1 MPISALTREDLI
13 ALDRADTLAS
23 FRERFSLPAGVIYLD
38 GNSLGA
44 MPRATAGRVSTM
56 VEQEWGT
63 GLIRSWN
70 DAGWMDLPG
79 RIADKIGR
87 LIGAVPGGMAVG
99 DSTSVNLFKLLGA
112 ALAARPERRVI
123 LTERG
128 NFPTDLYIA
137 QGLSKL
143 LAQGHE
149 VRMVAPDDIAAAL
162 DDSVAVLMLTHV
174 NYHTGAMFNMS
185 GLTEAAHAAG
195 ALTVWDLAHS
205 AGAVPVD
212 LAGAD
217 ADFAIGCGYKY
228 LNGGPGAP
236 AFLYVAPRLLA
247 DACFPITGWW
257 GHAAPFSFEA
267 VFRPADG
274 IARATVGTA
283 PIISIAALEVGV
295 DLALEAPM
303 AAVRAKS
310 VAMTDVFAR
319 LVQQRCAGHGLEIIS
334 PADAAKR
341 GSQVSVAHPNA
352 YPVMQALIAHNVI
365 GDFRAPDVLRFG
377 MTPLYLGFAELWDA
391 VEVLRRV
398 LAEETWKRPQFN
410 VRRSVT

>member
-1 MPISALTREDLI
+1 MTNPDLTRD
-13 ALDRADTLAS
+13 ALLERDRADVLAP
-23 FRERFSLPAGVIYLD
+23 FRDRFRLPPGVIYLD

-44 MPRATAGRVSTM
+44 MPRATAARVAGM
-56 VEQEWGT
+56 VEQEWGV

-87 LIGAVPGGMAVG
+87 LIGATPGGMAVG

-137 QGLSKL
+137 QGLTAL
-143 LAQGHE
+143 LAGGHE
-149 VRMVAPDDIAAAL
+149 LRMVAPGDIAASL

-174 NYHTGAMFNMS
+174 NYHTGAMFDMAE
-185 GLTEAAHAAG
+185 LTGAAHAVG
-195 ALTVWDLAHS
+195 ALALWDLAHS
-205 AGAVPVD
+205 AGAVPLD
-212 LAGAD
+212 LAAAE

-236 AFLYVAPRLLA
+236 AFLYVAPRLLP
-247 DACFPITGWW
+247 DARFPITGWW
-257 GHAAPFSFEA
+257 GHAAPFAFEA
-267 VFRPADG
+267 GYRPADG

-283 PIISIAALEVGV
+283 PMISIAALEVGV
-295 DLALEAPM
+295 DIALEAPM

-310 VAMTDVFAR
+310 VAQSEIFAR
-319 LVQQRCAGHGLEIIS
+319 LVRERCAGQGLTIVS
-334 PADAAKR
+334 PDDPAKR
-341 GSQVSVAHPNA
+341 GSQVSVAHPHA
-352 YPVMQALIAHNVI
+352 YPIMQALIAAKVI

-391 VEVLRRV
+391 VEVLRGV
-398 LAEETWKRPQFN
+398 LAEETWKQPQFN
-410 VRRSVT
+410 VRRNVT

>member
-1 MPISALTREDLI
+1 MLTREALLD
-13 ALDRADTLAS
+13 LDRTDPLAV
-23 FRERFSLPAGVIYLD
+23 FRDRFSLPPGVIYLD

-44 MPRATAGRVSTM
+44 MPRATAGRVARM
-56 VEQEWGT
+56 VEQEWGV

-87 LIGAVPGGMAVG
+87 LIGAAPGGMAVG
-99 DSTSVNLFKLLGA
+99 DSTSVNLFKLLGV

-137 QGLSKL
+137 QGFAAL

-149 VRMVAPDDIAAAL
+149 VRMVAPEDIEAAL

-174 NYHTGAMFNMS
+174 NYHTGAMFDMA
-185 GLTEAAHAAG
+185 GLTAAAHAVG
-195 ALTVWDLAHS
+195 ALALWDLAHS

-236 AFLYVAPRLLA
+236 AFLYVEPRLLPEA
-247 DACFPITGWW
+247 RFPITGWW
-257 GHAAPFSFEA
+257 GHAAPFAFEA
-267 VFRPADG
+267 GFRPADG
-274 IARATVGTA
+274 ITRATVGTA
-283 PIISIAALEVGV
+283 PMISIAALEVGV
-295 DLALEAPM
+295 DIALEVPM

-310 VAMTDVFAR
+310 VAQTEIFAD
-319 LVQQRCAGHGLEIIS
+319 LVRERCAGFGLNIVS
-334 PADAAKR
+334 PDDTARR
-341 GSQVSVAHPNA
+341 GSQVSVAHKQA
-352 YPVMQALIAHNVI
+352 YPVMQALIASNVI

-398 LAEETWKRPQFN
+398 LAEEIWKQPQFN
-410 VRRSVT
+410 VRRNVT

>member
-1 MPISALTREDLI
+1 MQTPDLTRADLVD
-13 ALDRADTLAS
+13 LDRKDALAP
-23 FRERFSLPAGVIYLD
+23 FRDRFSLPAGVIYLD

-44 MPRATAGRVSTM
+44 MPRATAARVAA
-56 VEQEWGT
+56 VVVQEWGT

-87 LIGAVPGGMAVG
+87 LIGAAPGGMAVG
-99 DSTSVNLFKLLGA
+99 DSTSVNLFKLLGV

-137 QGLSKL
+137 QGLAAL
-143 LAQGHE
+143 LAAGHE
-149 VRMVAPDDIAAAL
+149 LRVVAPEDIAASL

-174 NYHTGAMFNMS
+174 NYHTGAMFDMAR
-185 GLTEAAHAAG
+185 LTDAAHAAG
-195 ALTVWDLAHS
+195 ALVLWDLAHS

-212 LAGAD
+212 LAAAD

-236 AFLYVAPRLLA
+236 AFLYVAPRLLPGA
-247 DACFPITGWW
+247 RFPITGWW
-257 GHAAPFSFEA
+257 GHAAPFAFEA
-267 VFRPADG
+267 LYRPADG

-283 PIISIAALEVGV
+283 PMISVAALEVGV
-295 DLALEAPM
+295 DIALEAPM

-310 VAMTDVFAR
+310 VAQTEIFVR
-319 LVQQRCAGHGLEIIS
+319 LVRERCAGFGLTIVS
-334 PADAAKR
+334 PDDPSKR

-352 YPVMQALIAHNVI
+352 YPIMQALIAHNVI

-391 VEVLRRV
+391 VDLLRRV
-398 LAEETWKRPQFN
+398 LAEGTWKQPQFN

>member
-1 MPISALTREDLI
+1 MPISVLTREDLI
-13 ALDRADTLAS
+13 ALDRADTLAG

-44 MPRATAGRVSTM
+44 MPRATAGRVSAM
-56 VEQEWGT
+56 VEQEWGI

-70 DAGWMDLPG
+70 EAGWMDLPG

-87 LIGAVPGGMAVG
+87 LIGAAPGGMAVG
-99 DSTSVNLFKLLGA
+99 DSTSVNVFKLLGA

-137 QGLSKL
+137 QGLATL

-149 VRMVAPDDIAAAL
+149 VRMVAPDEIAAAL
-162 DDSVAVLMLTHV
+162 NDSVAVLMLTHV
-174 NYHTGAMFNMS
+174 NYHTGAMFDMAR
-185 GLTEAAHAAG
+185 LTEAAHAAG
-195 ALTVWDLAHS
+195 ALALWDLAHS

-217 ADFAIGCGYKY
+217 VDFAVGCGYKY

-247 DACFPITGWW
+247 DARFPITGWW
-257 GHAAPFSFEA
+257 GHAAPFAFEA
-267 VFRPADG
+267 GFRPADG

-283 PIISIAALEVGV
+283 PMISIAALEVGV

-319 LVQQRCAGHGLEIIS
+319 MVQQRCAGYGLEIVS
-334 PADAAKR
+334 PADAARR

-398 LAEETWKRPQFN
+398 LSEESWKQPQFN

>member
-1 MPISALTREDLI
+1 MAAPDLTRDALI
-13 ALDRADTLAS
+13 ARDRADTLAG
-23 FRERFSLPAGVIYLD
+23 FRDRFSLPAGVIYLD

-44 MPRATAGRVSTM
+44 MPRATAGRVSAM
-56 VEQEWGT
+56 VEQEWGS

-87 LIGAVPGGMAVG
+87 LIGATPGGMAVG
-99 DSTSVNLFKLLGA
+99 DSTSINLFKLLGA

-137 QGLSKL
+137 QGLSAL

-149 VRMVAPDDIAAAL
+149 IRMVAADELAAAL

-174 NYHTGAMFNMS
+174 NYHTGAMFDMA
-185 GLTEAAHAAG
+185 GLTAAAHAAG
-195 ALTVWDLAHS
+195 AVILWDLAHS

-212 LAGAD
+212 LAGSD
-217 ADFAIGCGYKY
+217 ADFAVGCGYKY

-247 DACFPITGWW
+247 DMRFPITGWW
-257 GHAAPFSFEA
+257 GHAAPFAFEA
-267 VFRPADG
+267 GYRPADG

-283 PIISIAALEVGV
+283 PMISIAALEVGV

-319 LVQQRCAGHGLEIIS
+319 LVQQRCAGYGLEIVS

-352 YPVMQALIAHNVI
+352 YPIMQALIAHNVI

-377 MTPLYLGFAELWDA
+377 MTPLYLGFTELWDA
-391 VEVLRRV
+391 VEVLRLV
-398 LAEETWKRPQFN
+398 LVEETWKQPRFN

>member
-1 MPISALTREDLI
+1 MAAPDLTRDALI
-13 ALDRADTLAS
+13 ARDRADTLAG
-23 FRERFSLPAGVIYLD
+23 FRDRFSLPAGVIYLD

-44 MPRATAGRVSTM
+44 MPRATAGRVSAM
-56 VEQEWGT
+56 VEQEWGS

-87 LIGAVPGGMAVG
+87 LIGATPGGMAVG
-99 DSTSVNLFKLLGA
+99 DSTSINLFKLLGA

-137 QGLSKL
+137 QGLSAL

-149 VRMVAPDDIAAAL
+149 IRMVAADEIAAAL

-174 NYHTGAMFNMS
+174 NYHTGAMFDMA
-185 GLTEAAHAAG
+185 GLTAAAHAAG
-195 ALTVWDLAHS
+195 AVILWDLAHS

-212 LAGAD
+212 LAGSD
-217 ADFAIGCGYKY
+217 ADFAVGCGYKY

-247 DACFPITGWW
+247 DMRFPITGWW
-257 GHAAPFSFEA
+257 GHAAPFAFEA
-267 VFRPADG
+267 GYRPADG

-283 PIISIAALEVGV
+283 PMISIAALEVGV

-319 LVQQRCAGHGLEIIS
+319 LVQQRCAGYGLEIVS

-352 YPVMQALIAHNVI
+352 YPIMQALIAHNVI

-377 MTPLYLGFAELWDA
+377 MTPLYLGFTELWDA
-391 VEVLRRV
+391 VEVLRLV
-398 LAEETWKRPQFN
+398 LVEETWKQPRFN